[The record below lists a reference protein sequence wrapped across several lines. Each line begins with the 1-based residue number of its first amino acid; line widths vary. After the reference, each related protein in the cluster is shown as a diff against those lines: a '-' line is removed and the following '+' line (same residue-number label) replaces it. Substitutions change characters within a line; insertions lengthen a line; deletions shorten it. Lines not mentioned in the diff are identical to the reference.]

1 MLKNFIVAGLIVMLL
16 NLAFAPSAFALDK
29 ASKEAKLAAK
39 VKKGIAKLGTGK
51 DARIKVK
58 LKDGTKLK
66 GYVSEI
72 TEDSFTVTDLET
84 GTATVVPYSSAK
96 QVRGN
101 NLSTGMMVTIG
112 FIVLIVVILIILEAQ
127 KENT

>member
-1 MLKNFIVAGLIVMLL
+1 MIKQIVSVTLIVLL
-16 NLAFAPSAFALDK
+16 VNLALTPSALAADK
-29 ASKEAKLAAK
+29 LSKEAKHAAK
-39 VKKGIAKLGTGK
+39 VKAGIVKLGTGP

-58 LKDGTKLK
+58 LKDGTKIK

-72 TEDSFTVTDLET
+72 SEDSFTVTDPET
-84 GTATVVPYSSAK
+84 GTTTEVPYPNAK

-101 NLSTGMMVTIG
+101 NLSTETKILIG
-112 FIVLIVVILIILEAQ
+112 FVIFFVVIAIILEAQ